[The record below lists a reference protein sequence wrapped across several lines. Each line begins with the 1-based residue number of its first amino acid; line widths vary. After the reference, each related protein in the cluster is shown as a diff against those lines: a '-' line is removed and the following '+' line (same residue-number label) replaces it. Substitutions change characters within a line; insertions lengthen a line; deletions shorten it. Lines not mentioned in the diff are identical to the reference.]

1 MLLRLPV
8 RDEKE
13 RNRFLVGALV
23 VLASFFVPVLPLVIV
38 SGYRLRLMR
47 QAISGDDLTLP
58 DWDDWGEL
66 LKDGLAAMV
75 VGLVYLLPGMLVL
88 SGGMGLYFIFAFS
101 MPLVMAIAEDGPVM
115 MAMPVLFLIALAI
128 MFLSMMLGTVLSIL
142 GAVPVPVATARWVE
156 QKRFGAAFQIRKVFA
171 LQRANA
177 LGYLIAWV
185 VAVGLFGLVYLAF
198 WIAYASIVLCCLIPI
213 LLAPL
218 GFYLSLV
225 SAGLFGRAYR
235 EGLIL
240 SHGED
245 AAHAD
250 SPTT

>member
-1 MLLRLPV
+1 V
-8 RDEKE
+8 RGEKE

-23 VLASFFVPVLPLVIV
+23 VLASVFVPVLPLLIV

-47 QAISGDDLTLP
+47 QAIAGDDLTLP

-66 LKDGLAAMV
+66 LKDGLSAML

-88 SGGMGLYFIFAFS
+88 FGGIGLYFILAFS
-101 MPLVMAIAEDGPVM
+101 MPLVMATLEEGPVI
-115 MAMPVLFLIALAI
+115 MAMPMLFLIALAI
-128 MFLSMMLGTVLSIL
+128 MFLSMVFGTVLSML
-142 GAVPVPVATARWVE
+142 GAVPVPVATARLVE
-156 QKRFGAAFQIRKVFA
+156 QKRLAAAFQVRELFA
-171 LQRANA
+171 LLRANA

-185 VAVGLFGLVYLAF
+185 VAIGLFGLVYIGF
-198 WIAYASIVLCCLIPI
+198 WLAYASIVLCCLIPI

-235 EGLIL
+235 ESLVRSQEGM
-240 SHGED
+240 
-245 AAHAD
+245 
-250 SPTT
+250 